1 VNLYDYCGSGRVLV
15 VDDDAAVRELLMKKL
30 SLLGYSVGLA
40 RDGEHALERV
50 LDFVLDFRPDA
61 MILDI
66 SMPKLDGFEVLE
78 RLGQEKLASMPVLM
92 LSGRMSPAESQR
104 AIQLGAKDFMTK
116 PFSEMGLF
124 RRVSRLFQHRPGA
137 RPQARFAS

>member
-1 VNLYDYCGSGRVLV
+1 MNLYDYCGSGRVLV

-30 SLLGYSVGLA
+30 SLLGYSVALA

-50 LDFVLDFRPDA
+50 ADFRPDA

-78 RLGQEKLASMPVLM
+78 RLGHERLASMPVLM

-124 RRVSRLFQHRPGA
+124 RRVSRLFQHLPGA